1 MQMEAEKLKS
11 LTIDGSRTKVVS
23 LGIGSGVSETEL
35 NNMASAPRDKNVIL
49 VQDFSSLPDV
59 EEQLRN
65 TSCTGRWLTVSY
77 HVVYLWITAVDNMQ
91 RCTVE
96 RKYFRSKNNK
106 QFLSCCARYQTVRQR
121 TRKNNSEKVVK
132 IIMIFASLS
141 VLHTTLQFFSCYWP

>member
-1 MQMEAEKLKS
+1 MEAEKLKR

-65 TSCTGRWLTVSY
+65 TSCTGR
-77 HVVYLWITAVDNMQ
+77 
-91 RCTVE
+91 
-96 RKYFRSKNNK
+96 
-106 QFLSCCARYQTVRQR
+106 
-121 TRKNNSEKVVK
+121 
-132 IIMIFASLS
+132 
-141 VLHTTLQFFSCYWP
+141 